1 MEDKRQTF
9 WEKAAKEASGNASE
23 EDKAWLRQQDP
34 EAETVAKQAQKVW
47 QGTALP
53 DAAYEPDVEKGW
65 QRFRLKV
72 EARTAAEIP
81 EINLPEKTVVR
92 KMYPGTMYG
101 IAASIAL
108 FILVGVYFLTRTT
121 NQNWTE
127 VRTAANET
135 KTILL

>member
-9 WEKAAKEASGNASE
+9 WEKAAKKASGNASE
-23 EDKAWLRQQDP
+23 EDKTWLRQQDP

-53 DAAYEPDVEKGW
+53 NAAYEPDVEKGW
-65 QRFRLKV
+65 QRFQVKAQ
-72 EARTAAEIP
+72 ARVATE
-81 EINLPEKTVVR
+81 LPENEKPAGTVVR
-92 KMYPGTMYG
+92 KMNQGTMYG

-108 FILVGVYFLTRTT
+108 FILIGIYFLTRTT

-127 VRTAANET
+127 VRTAA
-135 KTILL
+135 